1 LHEFIDFLVTSEA
14 VGVAKPA
21 RPMFERALSLA
32 HRSVLPERVLMVGDS
47 ASSDIA
53 GGNAMGFITCW
64 YNPKGQPL
72 PLHVVPDYTI
82 ADLREL
88 TRIVRR
94 PAV

>member
-1 LHEFIDFLVTSEA
+1 
-14 VGVAKPA
+14 
-21 RPMFERALSLA
+21 
-32 HRSVLPERVLMVGDS
+32 MVGDS